1 MNSREFYNLV
11 KMTRYAQK
19 RFFSATN
26 SIEKKGWLA
35 TSKGYE
41 NKLDAEIERVEKII
55 NNKEL

>member
-1 MNSREFYNLV
+1 
-11 KMTRYAQK
+11 MTRYAQK